1 VKEDVDKSNA
11 GVEAPD
17 VVVDIEV
24 VLVVASDVDVAFASL
39 DEGVKF
45 SDEEDSVRS
54 VDVGEEDMREVA
66 SSAAD
71 DTAAS
76 KEVEADV
83 EEDED

>member
-1 VKEDVDKSNA
+1 MKEDVDKSNA